1 MMDKAERGADAEE
14 QACRILRKE
23 GYLIVARNWRTR
35 FGEID
40 IVARDAEVLVFV
52 EVKARSSS
60 GYGGAEGAVGWAKQR
75 RIIAAAKAFLAAN
88 RCELAARF
96 DVVAM
101 EGSDVRLLRDAFQ
114 VDDVWPSS

>member
-1 MMDKAERGADAEE
+1 MMDQAEVGAAAEE
-14 QACRILRKE
+14 QACRVLRAK

-40 IVARDAEVLVFV
+40 IVARDGEVLVFV
-52 EVKARSSS
+52 EVKARSGS
-60 GYGGAEGAVGWAKQR
+60 GYGGAEGAVGPAKQR
-75 RIIAAAKAFLAAN
+75 RMIAAAKAFLAAN
-88 RCELAARF
+88 RCELASRF

-101 EGSDVRLLRDAFQ
+101 EGNDVRILRDAFQ